1 MSKSISKDQPPKGIE
16 AKIRD
21 LLDNNGFAS
30 QKVPSPMPNEQPEL
44 FRIRVMQP
52 LRFGVEIIK
61 PTNMRDFLLIGGR
74 LNVSPEHQA
83 AIEKMESEKREKFFD
98 DLRLNLAMQPP
109 TFKLDI
115 QPTKLI
121 AIDLIYPVI
130 ISDMTLAKDLF
141 FGFDIINKVFFYA
154 IFIMQKHLRE
164 GGVDVPTSPATV
176 SGAPPFYT

>member
-1 MSKSISKDQPPKGIE
+1 MI
-16 AKIRD
+16 
-21 LLDNNGFAS
+21 
-30 QKVPSPMPNEQPEL
+30 
-44 FRIRVMQP
+44 
-52 LRFGVEIIK
+52 
-61 PTNMRDFLLIGGR
+61 
-74 LNVSPEHQA
+74 
-83 AIEKMESEKREKFFD
+83 KREKFFD

-154 IFIMQKHLRE
+154 IFIMKKHLRE
-164 GGVDVPTSPATV
+164 GGVDVPTSQATV

>member
-1 MSKSISKDQPPKGIE
+1 MSKSLNKDQTPKGIE
-16 AKIRD
+16 AIIRD

-61 PTNMRDFLLIGGR
+61 PANMRDFLLIGGR

-83 AIEKMESEKREKFFD
+83 AIEKIDSEKREKFFD

-121 AIDLIYPVI
+121 AIDLMYPII
-130 ISDMTLAKDLF
+130 ISETTLAKDLF
-141 FGFDIINKVFFYA
+141 FGFDIINKMFFYA
-154 IFIMQKHLRE
+154 MFIMQKHLRE
-164 GGVDVPTSPATV
+164 GGVDIPTSPVTA
-176 SGAPPFYT
+176 GAPPFYT